1 MWRASVIKIHHI
13 FLLFH
18 SKREGSKRVLC
29 IDMKMDDFFSAADVG
44 YNKDFLSVLATDL
57 SVALSDRL
65 RQTAIRH
72 VPVVNDKLYD
82 ILNKN
87 ISY

>member
-1 MWRASVIKIHHI
+1 
-13 FLLFH
+13 LFH
-18 SKREGSKRVLC
+18 SKQEGSKRVLC
-29 IDMKMDDFFSAADVG
+29 INIEMDDFFSVADVG

-72 VPVVNDKLYD
+72 VPVINNKLYD
-82 ILNKN
+82 ILKT
-87 ISY
+87 